1 MSQSILSDI
10 VSGVKAGQVIPYI
23 GPYALKGSVHK
34 ETGAPI
40 PADNDSL
47 ILAMNNGEPLAP
59 ELMYEFSRAAM
70 NQESE
75 KGPGYVA
82 GFLTDCYGP
91 DVWTRTPVHDW
102 LSSIKPAYLIDINRD
117 TFLQAGYADA
127 PHNLILGIA
136 NIKSTGYRFKI
147 FHYDGTEYNEIDQ
160 EAMDHALPI
169 LFKPSG
175 SPSPEPHF
183 VATDCDFVDYLT
195 ELRAG
200 LGLPAYI
207 KQHRKEKQY
216 LFLGI
221 RFTRDT
227 ERMVMTGIAVDAAQP
242 AMGWALI
249 PEPTRKE
256 VRFCGRRGIEII
268 EADINDL
275 LAAANWT
282 STDCP
287 A

>member
-1 MSQSILSDI
+1 MSQAILSDI
-10 VSGVKAGQVIPYI
+10 ISGIKADQIIPYI

-40 PADNDSL
+40 PADSDSL
-47 ILAMNNGEPLAP
+47 ILAMNNGEPMAP

-70 NQESE
+70 HQQTQN
-75 KGPGYVA
+75 GPAYVP

-102 LSSIKPAYLIDINRD
+102 LSSIKPAYMIDINRD
-117 TFLQAGYADA
+117 TLLQAGYADA
-127 PHNLILGIA
+127 PHNLILGVA
-136 NIKSTGYRFKI
+136 HIKSTGYRFKI

-160 EAMDHALPI
+160 EAMDQTLPI
-169 LFKPSG
+169 LFKPLG

-195 ELRAG
+195 ELRSG
-200 LGLPAYI
+200 FGLPAYI
-207 KQHRKEKQY
+207 KQYRKEKQY
-216 LFLGI
+216 LFLGV
-221 RFTRDT
+221 RFSRDT
-227 ERMVMTGIAVDAAQP
+227 ERMIMSGIAADAAQP
-242 AMGWALI
+242 TMGWALI
-249 PEPTRKE
+249 PEPTRKA
-256 VRFCGRRGIEII
+256 VRFCGRMGIEII

-275 LAAANWT
+275 LAAANW
-282 STDCP
+282 